1 MFHTRLSALAL
12 CTALALL
19 VSSSAA
25 FAADAPAAPKGAAPA
40 AAPAAPS
47 KEMRERM
54 AAMHEHLA
62 ACLRSDKSV
71 EACHHEMMEA
81 HEKMRGGDDE
91 KGEHDCEKMMRMH
104 EHMEHAKDG
113 AHEHDHDAT
122 K

>member
-1 MFHTRLSALAL
+1 MFHTRLPALAL

-19 VSSSAA
+19 ASSSAA
-25 FAADAPAAPKGAAPA
+25 NAADAPAAPKAAAPA

-47 KEMRERM
+47 KEMREKM
-54 AAMHEHLA
+54 AAMHEHIA

-81 HEKMRGGDDE
+81 REKMRGGDDE
-91 KGEHDCEKMMRMH
+91 KGEHDCERMMKMH
-104 EHMEHAKDG
+104 EH
-113 AHEHDHDAT
+113 HEHDHDAT